1 MDRFMPCNTNE
12 KTEYISRFEQT
23 KRNKRKKQPFR
34 ATSYFEAKYTVT
46 LNKLNV
52 KRRKENN
59 NQIMPSTD
67 LQQLS
72 IIRKEEGDIDKT

>member
-1 MDRFMPCNTNE
+1 MQCNTNE

-34 ATSYFEAKYTVT
+34 AISDLETKYTVT

-52 KRRKENN
+52 K
-59 NQIMPSTD
+59 Q
-67 LQQLS
+67 
-72 IIRKEEGDIDKT
+72 RKEEPDNAINRPTTTTSVIFLEYIE